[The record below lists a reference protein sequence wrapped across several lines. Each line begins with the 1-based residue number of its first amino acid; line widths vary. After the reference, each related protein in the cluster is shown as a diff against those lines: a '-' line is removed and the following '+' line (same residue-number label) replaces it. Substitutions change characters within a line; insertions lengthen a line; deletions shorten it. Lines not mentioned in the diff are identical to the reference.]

1 MPERHR
7 DKASTELGCFELD
20 LTTWIADQPCLMPV
34 RIQPVDLEAGAIL
47 LAAPAATALY
57 VKNIQVGWT
66 VRCGGACPHAHVAG
80 RSGQGQPPLQLA
92 AV

>member
-1 MPERHR
+1 MPERHS
-7 DKASTELGCFELD
+7 DNASTELGRFELD

-57 VKNIQVGWT
+57 VKNIHVGWT
-66 VRCGGACPHAHVAG
+66 IKCSGACPHAQVVG
-80 RSGQGQPPLQLA
+80 RSG
-92 AV
+92 

>member
-20 LTTWIADQPCLMPV
+20 LTAWIADQPCLMSV

-57 VKNIQVGWT
+57 VKNIHVGWT
-66 VRCGGACPHAHVAG
+66 VRCGGAYPHAQVAE